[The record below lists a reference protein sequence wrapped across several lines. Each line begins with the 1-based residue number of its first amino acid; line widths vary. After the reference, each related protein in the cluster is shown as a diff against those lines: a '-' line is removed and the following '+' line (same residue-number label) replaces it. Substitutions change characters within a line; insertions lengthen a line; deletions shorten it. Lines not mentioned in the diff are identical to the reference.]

1 MIRSTQR
8 TPDAEHCCAVTCRQP
23 DSDSVERQM
32 KSAVSSAGFGDGAKL
47 CDSEVVQGEKRN
59 IAGQAI
65 CEMRRTGAVSM

>member
-1 MIRSTQR
+1 MT
-8 TPDAEHCCAVTCRQP
+8 
-23 DSDSVERQM
+23 
-32 KSAVSSAGFGDGAKL
+32 SAVSSAGFGDGAKL